1 MEPLNPINNKK
12 AYLMMISIWLS
23 YIIQIIVILSFTLS
37 NMEYYQNT
45 MIYLDLGL
53 FLIWCGV
60 CILISYAFAR
70 NKSSYY
76 KSSLF
81 FIFTFVCLII
91 ISIYRIFSEISNKYP
106 GNGNNTLLLMIKIF
120 EIIPLILIFINAKL
134 FNQQI
139 NNINNNYDHL
149 DNNNDFVNNNNAFMN
164 NNNNNGFMNNNNGL
178 LNNN

>member
-1 MEPLNPINNKK
+1 MEPLNPINDKK
-12 AYLMMISIWLS
+12 AYLIMFSIWIS

-45 MIYLDLGL
+45 MIFFDLPL

-76 KSSLF
+76 KLSLF
-81 FIFTFVCLII
+81 FLFMFISLII
-91 ISIYRIFSEISNKYP
+91 LSIYRFFSEITNRYP
-106 GNGNNTLLLMIKIF
+106 GNGNNTLLLIIKIF
-120 EIIPLILIFINAKL
+120 EIIPTIFIVINAKL

-139 NNINNNYDHL
+139 NNVNNNYNQL
-149 DNNNDFVNNNNAFMN
+149 NNNNDFVNNNNAFMN
-164 NNNNNGFMNNNNGL
+164 NNNGFMNNNNNGL

>member
-1 MEPLNPINNKK
+1 MEPLNPINDKK
-12 AYLMMISIWLS
+12 AYLVMFSIQIS

-76 KSSLF
+76 KLSLF
-81 FIFTFVCLII
+81 FLFMFISLII
-91 ISIYRIFSEISNKYP
+91 LSIYRFFSEITNKYP
-106 GNGNNTLLLMIKIF
+106 GNGNNTLLLIIKIF
-120 EIIPLILIFINAKL
+120 EIIPTILIVINAKL
-134 FNQQI
+134 FN
-139 NNINNNYDHL
+139 NNYNQL
-149 DNNNDFVNNNNAFMN
+149 NNNNDFVNNNNAFMN
-164 NNNNNGFMNNNNGL
+164 NNNGFMNNNNNGL